1 MTSSDDDISIA
12 VNNRGTF
19 IPPDKLSNIFDPMVR
34 IAASVNTDYTERTSL
49 GIGLFISR
57 EIVNAHGGADQRR
70 VECDRWHDF
79 YGDDTAQVKRIPI
92 RLISQQAR
100 KFAIRGAGAPVP
112 AATI

>member
-57 EIVNAHGGADQRR
+57 EIVNAHGGRISVVSNATDGTTFTVTIPRR
-70 VECDRWHDF
+70 SKGFQSD
-79 YGDDTAQVKRIPI
+79 
-92 RLISQQAR
+92 
-100 KFAIRGAGAPVP
+100 
-112 AATI
+112 